1 MNWNLNCFYTDES
14 DYLKDF
20 ESLDGL
26 IKEFLTFKGKLNHFD
41 TFKAY
46 ILHEEKV
53 TKILYKLYGYA
64 HLSSDLNLKDQALQ
78 SRYQKLLIKLNELSS
93 ITSFISPEIISIG
106 KEKIFEF
113 LNSDEKLKEYSF
125 PYEKL
130 FRLQEHVLSDKEE
143 KLLSN
148 FSPISNIPTQLYQA
162 LSLID
167 RVDEKVT
174 LSDGN
179 EVTVNTSNWRSLLPN
194 LSDKEDRKLVFEA
207 AFKRY
212 HDNKEAF
219 ASTYNLV
226 LQNMK
231 SHYKSRGYNNALE
244 SRLNQNNIPIDV
256 FLTLKD
262 TVYESTDP
270 VKRYLKLRQQY
281 LKLDTYH
288 TYDRF
293 LTLVDNPKTY
303 AFLEGKELFFKALE
317 GFDKDFV
324 NKQKDAL
331 EDGYVD
337 VEMKD
342 GKRTGAYSSGLYGF
356 HPFILLNH
364 DKTLDSVFT
373 IVHEAGHSAHSLFA
387 DEAQPL
393 ATHSYTIFVAEIAS
407 TFNERV
413 LADYMLKNSTS
424 KEEKIT
430 IIEHE
435 INGILSTFYRQT
447 LFATYE
453 YEANKL
459 VELGIPLNSSN
470 LSKIMIDLYK
480 HYYDIDITEEK
491 YKEYV
496 WAYIPHL
503 FRTPFYVY
511 QYASSYA
518 ASLKIYDDIKA
529 NKPNSMKK
537 YINLLKSGGSKYPVD
552 QAKEAGADL
561 TKKETYISVVKRFNS
576 LIDELELLLKEGK

>member
-262 TVYESTDP
+262 TVYESTEP

-303 AFLEGKELFFKALE
+303 TFLEGKELFFKALE
-317 GFDKDFV
+317 GFDKDFA

-342 GKRTGAYSSGLYGF
+342 GKRIGL
-356 HPFILLNH
+356 ILVVYMDSIHLSYNH
-364 DKTLDSVFT
+364 DKTIDSVFT

-424 KEEKIT
+424 KKKKDNHYWTWNKWHFIDV
-430 IIEHE
+430 
-435 INGILSTFYRQT
+435 LRQT

-459 VELGIPLNSSN
+459 VELGIL
-470 LSKIMIDLYK
+470 
-480 HYYDIDITEEK
+480 
-491 YKEYV
+491 
-496 WAYIPHL
+496 
-503 FRTPFYVY
+503 
-511 QYASSYA
+511 
-518 ASLKIYDDIKA
+518 
-529 NKPNSMKK
+529 
-537 YINLLKSGGSKYPVD
+537 
-552 QAKEAGADL
+552 
-561 TKKETYISVVKRFNS
+561 
-576 LIDELELLLKEGK
+576 